1 MITSGAPPLRRTAPD
16 FADAPAV
23 TSNAGTS
30 LHVAAD
36 LAASAD
42 RATARA
48 EIRVPRVTPKPPPPV
63 RLPSDNENVQATDVP
78 SDYQSDWYG
87 GWDYSNWTLNSNRY
101 RRSRR
106 ESPGFFWVAPLSN
119 RWLGLVLTFGF
130 LTLYSWGSL
139 DRRLGKGAR
148 FFA

>member
-16 FADAPAV
+16 LADAPAV

-30 LHVAAD
+30 LHVAAY

-63 RLPSDNENVQATDVP
+63 RLPSDNENVQATDV
-78 SDYQSDWYG
+78 SVRLSIG
-87 GWDYSNWTLNSNRY
+87 AV
-101 RRSRR
+101 
-106 ESPGFFWVAPLSN
+106 WV
-119 RWLGLVLTFGF
+119 LGLLELEAG
-130 LTLYSWGSL
+130 
-139 DRRLGKGAR
+139 
-148 FFA
+148 